1 MNAFE
6 YLKTLHEVC
15 QFQTR
20 EGAKIGLASNS
31 ELRRWLR
38 NGVLVMNGRKV
49 GEQDALPYPITSV
62 YLFPKHRV
70 TLL

>member
-1 MNAFE
+1 MTGYE
-6 YLKTLHEVC
+6 YLKQLHEVC

-20 EGAKIGLASNS
+20 EGQKTGIASNS

-38 NGVLVMNGRKV
+38 NGVLVVNGRKV
-49 GEQDALPYPITSV
+49 GENEAMSYPISSAW
-62 YLFPKHRV
+62 LFPKKRV